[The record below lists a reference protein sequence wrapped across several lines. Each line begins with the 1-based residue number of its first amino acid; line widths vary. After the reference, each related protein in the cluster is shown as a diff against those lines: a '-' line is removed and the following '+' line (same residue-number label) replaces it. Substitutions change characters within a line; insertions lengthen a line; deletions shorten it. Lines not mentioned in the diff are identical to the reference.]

1 MQFQGSPLW
10 RLGVGTTMDSAAF
23 HELMAQIRGTAASLA
38 EAEQKVA
45 AFKVELAQQAHIH
58 DNSALRRAVM
68 PIPRRVNSGWQ
79 PAVDKPSR

>member
-1 MQFQGSPLW
+1 
-10 RLGVGTTMDSAAF
+10 MDSAAF

-58 DNSALRRAVM
+58 DNAALRRAVM
-68 PIPRRVNSGWQ
+68 PIPKRINSGWQ
-79 PAVDKPSR
+79 PAAVKPSR